1 MEAFL
6 FCAGLF
12 LFFCVWQKRSS
23 VSLMKGGGV
32 VESDL
37 GDLALLQRNKS
48 DVINCMAVSNSA
60 LDNQTNSG
68 GTDG

>member
-1 MEAFL
+1 M
-6 FCAGLF
+6 
-12 LFFCVWQKRSS
+12 WQKRSS